1 MIVVCCGGVQEK
13 YGPFTFEWAIEY
25 VFDLEMTSLKVPC
38 APEHSPDTLAP
49 K

>member
-1 MIVVCCGGVQEK
+1 VIVACCGGVQEK

-38 APEHSPDTLAP
+38 ARALPYTLVP
-49 K
+49 Q